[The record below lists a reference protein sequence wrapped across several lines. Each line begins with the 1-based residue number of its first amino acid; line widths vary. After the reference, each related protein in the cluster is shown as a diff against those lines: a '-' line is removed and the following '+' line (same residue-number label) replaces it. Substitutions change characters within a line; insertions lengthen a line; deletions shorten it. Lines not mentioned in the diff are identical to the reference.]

1 MEKAFS
7 PINLDNIGLTIS
19 KLSDEDL
26 KPIQDEIEKIQKN
39 FSSHK
44 KANTELAG
52 NIENEFFLSEEIKKY
67 TNDLLLPYLN
77 GYDNCYAYTKNVKIF
92 PHNVKVEL
100 EKLWVNFQKKYEFN
114 PSHNHSGLFSFVIWM
129 KVPYYMKDELK
140 NSFGKNSNK
149 NCPGHFEIHYSNTLG
164 KICDF
169 KIPVDKTMENHM
181 LLFPSEMYHGV
192 YPFYTSDDYRISVS
206 GNFNF
211 KI

>member
-26 KPIQDEIEKIQKN
+26 KPI
-39 FSSHK
+39 
-44 KANTELAG
+44 
-52 NIENEFFLSEEIKKY
+52 
-67 TNDLLLPYLN
+67 
-77 GYDNCYAYTKNVKIF
+77 
-92 PHNVKVEL
+92 
-100 EKLWVNFQKKYEFN
+100 
-114 PSHNHSGLFSFVIWM
+114 
-129 KVPYYMKDELK
+129 
-140 NSFGKNSNK
+140 
-149 NCPGHFEIHYSNTLG
+149 
-164 KICDF
+164 
-169 KIPVDKTMENHM
+169 